1 MVHKS
6 VLIPADHPA
15 FVGHFPGNPILP
27 GVALLDIV
35 VTAYGA
41 DIFGISIA
49 KFLNIVAPG
58 DTLSIDI
65 SNHENGRAK
74 FAVKRGMDLICEGQL
89 ITDISNV

>member
-6 VLIPADHPA
+6 VSIPVDHPA

-27 GVALLDIV
+27 GVVILDIV
-35 VTAYGA
+35 VSAYGSEV
-41 DIFGISIA
+41 FGISSA
-49 KFLNIVAPG
+49 KFLNVVVPG
-58 DTLSIDI
+58 DTLIVEI

-89 ITDISNV
+89 ITEAGHV